1 MRKKLTGFSLLEI
14 VAALVLVAIL
24 VAIAVPSYNSYQQKS
39 RRSDAIQTL
48 LSIQLAEEQY
58 RLKNNSYGTL
68 ADVWNNETD
77 TEGGFYTLAITNATA
92 TSYTITAT
100 ATGRQ
105 ADDTTCANII
115 LTYSSGNTTKTPSE
129 CWGE

>member
-58 RLKNNSYGTL
+58 RLKKQL
-68 ADVWNNETD
+68 
-77 TEGGFYTLAITNATA
+77 LRHP
-92 TSYTITAT
+92 
-100 ATGRQ
+100 GRRLEQ
-105 ADDTTCANII
+105 RN
-115 LTYSSGNTTKTPSE
+115 
-129 CWGE
+129 